1 MQPNKDSS
9 NEKNAF
15 AVVAMLAATPVV
27 ANEYEPAMAA
37 FLNDNIRTWAQ
48 DPILVSAIKA
58 QNDVTAGYDQAT
70 IDQMDTT
77 WRAEVGAAATPTIT
91 PVIENPAADFLRTQV
106 EASAGQITEIALM
119 DSVGLNVA
127 LSGVN
132 SDMWQGDE
140 AKYQQTYSVGPEAY
154 HFSEVELDDST
165 RTYQVQISMTIVDPD
180 TGTGI
185 GAITVGVDA
194 ETLD

>member
-1 MQPNKDSS
+1 M
-9 NEKNAF
+9 KNTAF
-15 AVVAMLAATPVV
+15 AVVAALAATPVV

-58 QNDVTAGYDQAT
+58 QNEVTAGYDQAT

-77 WRAEVGAAATPTIT
+77 WRAEVGAASTPTIT

-106 EASAGQITEIALM
+106 ENSAGQITEIALM

-140 AKYQQTYSVGPEAY
+140 AKYQQTYSVGPDAY

-165 RTYQVQISMTIVDPD
+165 RTYQVQISMTIVDPE
-180 TGTGI
+180 TGVGI

-194 ETLD
+194 ETLE

>member
-1 MQPNKDSS
+1 
-9 NEKNAF
+9 
-15 AVVAMLAATPVV
+15 MLAATPVV

-91 PVIENPAADFLRTQV
+91 DPP
-106 EASAGQITEIALM
+106 
-119 DSVGLNVA
+119 
-127 LSGVN
+127 
-132 SDMWQGDE
+132 
-140 AKYQQTYSVGPEAY
+140 
-154 HFSEVELDDST
+154 LDAVSP
-165 RTYQVQISMTIVDPD
+165 RP
-180 TGTGI
+180 
-185 GAITVGVDA
+185 
-194 ETLD
+194 

>member
-1 MQPNKDSS
+1 MKIT
-9 NEKNAF
+9 AF
-15 AVVAMLAATPVV
+15 AVVAVLAATPVV

-58 QNDVTAGYDQAT
+58 QNETTAGYDQAT

-77 WRAEVGAAATPTIT
+77 WRAEVGAASTPTIT
-91 PVIENPAADFLRTQV
+91 PVIENAAADFLRMQLDK
-106 EASAGQITEIALM
+106 SAGQITEITVM

-127 LSGVN
+127 ASGVN

-180 TGTGI
+180 TGASI
-185 GAITVGVDA
+185 GAIVVGVDA
-194 ETLD
+194 ETLE

>member
-1 MQPNKDSS
+1 MK
-9 NEKNAF
+9 KTAL
-15 AVVAMLAATPVV
+15 AVVAALAATSVV
-27 ANEYEPAMAA
+27 ANEYEPAMAV

-48 DPILVSAIKA
+48 DPILVAAIKA
-58 QNDVTAGYDQAT
+58 QNNVTASYDQAT

-77 WRAEVGAAATPTIT
+77 WRAEVGAAETPTIT

-106 EASAGQITEIALM
+106 ENSAGQITEIALM

-140 AKYQQTYSVGPEAY
+140 AKYQQTYSVGPDAY

-180 TGTGI
+180 TGAGI

-194 ETLD
+194 ETLE

>member
-1 MQPNKDSS
+1 MKRTVI
-9 NEKNAF
+9 
-15 AVVAMLAATPVV
+15 AVVATLTATPVV

-37 FLNDNIRTWAQ
+37 FLENNIRTWAQ
-48 DPILVSAIKA
+48 DPVLVSAIKA
-58 QNDVTAGYDQAT
+58 QNKTTAAYDQAT
-70 IDQMDTT
+70 IDQMDST
-77 WRAEVGAAATPTIT
+77 WRAEVGAASTPTIT

-106 EASAGQITEIALM
+106 EKSAGQITEIALM

-140 AKYQQTYSVGPEAY
+140 AKHQQTYSVGPDAY

-180 TGTGI
+180 TGAGI

-194 ETLD
+194 ETLE